1 MTRDILAL
9 VQVSSEKVRNVNSD
23 PQLGFVNAHGYV
35 SLFPFLL
42 QILSPDSDKLGG
54 VSYIVH
60 YLASFVQQNSKLE
73 DTQILL
79 GDHLSH
85 MWGQFATNPR
95 SFGGVG
101 HTAH

>member
-1 MTRDILAL
+1 MFP
-9 VQVSSEKVRNVNSD
+9 KH
-23 PQLGFVNAHGYV
+23 FV
-35 SLFPFLL
+35 
-42 QILSPDSDKLGG
+42 
-54 VSYIVH
+54 VH

-85 MWGQFATNPR
+85 MWGQFATNPG